1 MPSLLA
7 CGPFAVAAVALE
19 GRTRLS
25 PPAGQTVDVVSLRFV
40 GNDSPG
46 GFLYPIRHRVAV
58 ESGRLGTEGSGFD
71 RVGACFGPQAV
82 NARRCRPT

>member
-1 MPSLLA
+1 MPSLLN
-7 CGPFAVAAVALE
+7 CCPFAVAAVALE

-25 PPAGQTVDVVSLRFV
+25 PPAGQTIDVVG
-40 GNDSPG
+40 GNESPG

-58 ESGRLGTEGSGFD
+58 ECGRLGTEGSGFD